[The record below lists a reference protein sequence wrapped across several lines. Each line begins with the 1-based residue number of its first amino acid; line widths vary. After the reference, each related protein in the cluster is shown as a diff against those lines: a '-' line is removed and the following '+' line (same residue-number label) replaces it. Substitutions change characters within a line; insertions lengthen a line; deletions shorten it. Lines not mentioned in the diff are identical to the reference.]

1 MNKPLFVVFEGI
13 DGAGK
18 STQAKRLASYLISK
32 SIPVLLTAEPSD
44 SPDGLKIRSLG
55 TRLEP
60 ELESELF
67 EKDRHHH
74 VENVILPALSE
85 SKFVICDR
93 YVYSSVAYQG
103 ARGLCPQEIL
113 KRNFSFAPRPNVV
126 FLIEIPVN
134 LAIERI
140 RKNRGDTLSAFEKI
154 ESLKEVDK
162 IYKSLV
168 EREIVRID
176 GKLDE
181 DVISQIII
189 EIVKTLFNKA
199 PM

>member
-44 SPDGLKIRSLG
+44 SPDGLRIRSLD

-60 ELESELF
+60 EVESELF
-67 EKDRHHH
+67 EKDRRHH

-85 SKFVICDR
+85 SKVVICDR

-103 ARGLCPQEIL
+103 ARGLCSHEIL
-113 KRNFSFAPRPNVV
+113 QRNFSFAPRPDVV

-154 ESLKEVDK
+154 ESLKEVDR
-162 IYKSLV
+162 IYKSLA

-189 EIVKTLFNKA
+189 EKVKTLLNKT